1 MYRVSDFRMRFLK
14 YVLSNLI
21 FCLVV
26 KSRKSKSTK
35 GHRQSFIDEI
45 NNEQIGRR
53 FRVDSSK
60 SNPKQAQ
67 FGPRLSYS
75 IDPYEEPIQNPH
87 LMQQAYDPICHF
99 LKCGVHCPVSSNQ
112 KPWDTPKTQEFTTKC
127 CTQLKVSTSDQSSVI
142 NQGIF
147 YHFVFVI
154 LLVDFPF
161 LNCGSM
167 FQEKLR

>member
-14 YVLSNLI
+14 CVVFNLI

-26 KSRKSKSTK
+26 KSKRHMVSRKSKPPR

-45 NNEQIGRR
+45 NNEKIGRK

-87 LMQQAYDPICHF
+87 LIRQAYDPICHF
-99 LKCGVHCPVSSNQ
+99 LKCGVHCPVSSNH

-142 NQGIF
+142 NQGIL
-147 YHFVFVI
+147 YH
-154 LLVDFPF
+154 
-161 LNCGSM
+161 
-167 FQEKLR
+167 

>member
-14 YVLSNLI
+14 YVVSNLI

-26 KSRKSKSTK
+26 KSRKSKPPR

-45 NNEQIGRR
+45 NNEQIGRK
-53 FRVDSSK
+53 FRVDSNK
-60 SNPKQAQ
+60 DVPKQAK

-75 IDPYEEPIQNPH
+75 IDPYEEPIQNPY
-87 LMQQAYDPICHF
+87 LMQQAYDPTP
-99 LKCGVHCPVSSNQ
+99 KCEVHCPASSNQ

-142 NQGIF
+142 NHGKYIIF
-147 YHFVFVI
+147 
-154 LLVDFPF
+154 
-161 LNCGSM
+161 
-167 FQEKLR
+167 